1 MKQEKK
7 KELWGNCDIEKDM
20 SWNMYQILVNT
31 AVSANLIGTICNF
44 CIHGTELPTILCG
57 VCLLMILIIGCAGWI
72 TQKVQLSAVVII
84 LILSWF
90 EFPYLYYCYGNTAIV
105 YLILGIVGLAVFFP
119 RSMVIASY
127 AFTLF
132 GISCNHDDQ
141 F

>member
-1 MKQEKK
+1 MKQEKE

-72 TQKVQLSAVVII
+72 TQKVQLPAVVII

-90 EFPYLYYCYGNTAIV
+90 EFPYLYY
-105 YLILGIVGLAVFFP
+105 
-119 RSMVIASY
+119 
-127 AFTLF
+127 
-132 GISCNHDDQ
+132 
-141 F
+141 

>member
-20 SWNMYQILVNT
+20 SWNMYQILVIT

-72 TQKVQLSAVVII
+72 TQKVQLPAVVII

-105 YLILGIVGLAVFFP
+105 YPDSWNCGTGSVFPQKHGDCFLCVHP
-119 RSMVIASY
+119 A
-127 AFTLF
+127 

>member
-72 TQKVQLSAVVII
+72 TQKVQLSVQVLFKGVSDNVQDILTKFDFDNIFVDLWKVYIIFSIKDLIHRKVI
-84 LILSWF
+84 W
-90 EFPYLYYCYGNTAIV
+90 
-105 YLILGIVGLAVFFP
+105 
-119 RSMVIASY
+119 
-127 AFTLF
+127 
-132 GISCNHDDQ
+132 DQ
-141 F
+141 IRLVQ

>member
-1 MKQEKK
+1 MKQEKE

-72 TQKVQLSAVVII
+72 TQKVQLSVLLLWEHSHCISD
-84 LILSWF
+84 SWNCGTGSI
-90 EFPYLYYCYGNTAIV
+90 FPQKHGDCFLCVHPA
-105 YLILGIVGLAVFFP
+105 
-119 RSMVIASY
+119 
-127 AFTLF
+127 